1 MKILELTKDLAS
13 IASNIYANSWKVAY
27 TGIVPQK
34 YLNELSPERWTP
46 ILENTKHK
54 CFMLQDNGIFVAT
67 SSIVTARDKNYSD
80 YGEIASIYV
89 LPEYFR
95 KGYGKKL
102 FEFMTEKLRSEGYK
116 KIYLWVLEENLNAR
130 RFYEKMGFR
139 PNGDKKLCRIACKD
153 LIEVC
158 YTNVNL

>member
-27 TGIVPQK
+27 SGIVPQK

-116 KIYLWVLEENLNAR
+116 KYIY
-130 RFYEKMGFR
+130 GFW
-139 PNGDKKLCRIACKD
+139 KKTLMQGVFTKKWGLGQTAIKSYAA
-153 LIEVC
+153 
-158 YTNVNL
+158 